1 LRKEPSVPV
10 TPKNK
15 KYMEPEPEPRK
26 DASGTPPPPELF
38 NFDAQ
43 SNRPPIKED
52 REDLLSVLKNL
63 NLPNKS

>member
-1 LRKEPSVPV
+1 
-10 TPKNK
+10 
-15 KYMEPEPEPRK
+15 MEPEPEPRK